1 MRNNRAFVFPE
12 FRLTLSASKASRAS
26 LWLGVLLLA
35 SCASAPPPRVQSGAV
50 ARSAITPIANGPR
63 GNHND
68 VAIRA
73 LGLVGTPYRTA
84 GSDPRIGFDC
94 SGLVVYVFRDSAGV
108 ALPRGTVDQFALK
121 TGEPNRKNMRT
132 GDLVFF
138 QTGGAGVSHVGIYV
152 GEGRFVHAP
161 NHGGRVRLD
170 RLDDKYW
177 QPRYRGAR
185 RVMR

>member
-1 MRNNRAFVFPE
+1 VV
-12 FRLTLSASKASRAS
+12 T
-26 LWLGVLLLA
+26 LLA
-35 SCASAPPPRVQSGAV
+35 ACASTPPPRIQSGSA
-50 ARSAITPIANGPR
+50 ARSSVSSIANAPR

-84 GSDPRIGFDC
+84 GSDPHIGFDC

-121 TGEPNRKNMRT
+121 SGQPIRKNVRT

-138 QTGGAGVSHVGIYV
+138 ETGRNGVSHVGIYV

-170 RLDDKYW
+170 RLDNAYW

-185 RVMR
+185 RVIR